1 MGNVGSA
8 SGALRIGT
16 TGDGDADEPEFGHVQ
31 RRDMCSTQSG
41 CLTNFRFFFFFIPQ
55 GRGHGTSRQEQ
66 DWREIVHQ
74 VLEIVPQHSIS
85 LSSRFGCIQNKVRGK
100 KCLKACI
107 DGGGVENDVALSN
120 SLGVGPWCR

>member
-41 CLTNFRFFFFFIPQ
+41 CLTNFRFFFFSFHKAGVTELAGKSKI
-55 GRGHGTSRQEQ
+55 GEK
-66 DWREIVHQ
+66 
-74 VLEIVPQHSIS
+74 LSIRYLRS
-85 LSSRFGCIQNKVRGK
+85 YLSTQYP
-100 KCLKACI
+100 CLL
-107 DGGGVENDVALSN
+107 D
-120 SLGVGPWCR
+120 LGVSRTRYEAKSV